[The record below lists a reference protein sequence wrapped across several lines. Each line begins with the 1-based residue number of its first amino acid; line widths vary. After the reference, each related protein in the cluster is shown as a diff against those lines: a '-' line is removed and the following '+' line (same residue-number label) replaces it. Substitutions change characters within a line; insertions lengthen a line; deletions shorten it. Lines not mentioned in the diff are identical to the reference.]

1 VRPSRTRPVQHAGR
15 ERPGSIGVACQ
26 QGVRGSRRHPVSG
39 QCSVAREQR
48 SPLHRGR
55 CSGVPLPGSPLVRC
69 AYQVLREL
77 LVRAGGSFGSVPDPG
92 ERVWIGGENI
102 RECAMC

>member
-1 VRPSRTRPVQHAGR
+1 MQLRT
-15 ERPGSIGVACQ
+15 
-26 QGVRGSRRHPVSG
+26 
-39 QCSVAREQR
+39 
-48 SPLHRGR
+48 
-55 CSGVPLPGSPLVRC
+55 LPGSPLVRC